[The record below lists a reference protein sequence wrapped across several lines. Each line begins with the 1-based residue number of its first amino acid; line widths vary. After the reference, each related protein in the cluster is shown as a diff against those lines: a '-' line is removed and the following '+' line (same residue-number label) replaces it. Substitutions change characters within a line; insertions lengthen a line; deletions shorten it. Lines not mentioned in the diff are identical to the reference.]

1 MYRGCGWCNPPPCC
15 RAERAKAA
23 HVARKAEKVCH
34 APRLFALGPPKLP
47 PAPTPSRNG
56 VPPRKIYFGKNSG
69 PPLPW
74 VLSCA
79 IMRAVMSKVS
89 PEIKTRLMAEGTW
102 KDFSRF
108 RENAQREG
116 NAPAAALR
124 LAVAKF
130 CPDLAGLPPCS
141 HKKGAKSAKEL
152 AKHPKRSIV
161 GADGG
166 GEAPSAPV
174 AGVTLDVFEGK
185 TCSMVRAIDWIIDAL
200 ALDPSQVRPEDAPA
214 AKAWSLYRM
223 CLKSPAFAEDIIS
236 KAVVRQ
242 IPAGGPE
249 DGGRDGRFD
258 GSGEYD
264 ILAAMSGEVP
274 E

>member
-1 MYRGCGWCNPPPCC
+1 
-15 RAERAKAA
+15 
-23 HVARKAEKVCH
+23 
-34 APRLFALGPPKLP
+34 
-47 PAPTPSRNG
+47 
-56 VPPRKIYFGKNSG
+56 
-69 PPLPW
+69 
-74 VLSCA
+74 
-79 IMRAVMSKVS
+79 MRAVMSKVS
-89 PEIKTRLMAEGTW
+89 PEIKTRLLAEGTW
-102 KDFSRF
+102 NDFSRF

-152 AKHPKRSIV
+152 AKHPKSSIV
-161 GADGG
+161 DGDVGAGG
-166 GEAPSAPV
+166 VPSPI
-174 AGVTLDVFEGK
+174 GVSLGVSLGVFEGK
-185 TCSMVRAIDWIIDAL
+185 TCSMVRAIDWIVDAL

-223 CLKSPAFAEDIIS
+223 CMRSPAFAEDIIS

-242 IPAGGPE
+242 IPAGGPD
-249 DGGRDGRFD
+249 DGGGDGRFD